1 MSQDKRHHHAFID
14 QTVRHVD
21 KHPKELLPV
30 IQDFKAMVEN
40 DSRLYMLF
48 SSMFDQV
55 PHNKKYLKDPVG
67 EKATIRDFHHLLKV
81 LNHVLT
87 TAPAWTDAGH
97 SVGLVGVP
105 INAILDWP
113 MGTRAGFAVFQDPQV
128 NAMLKKVLD
137 AWGQYLSS
145 EESASVL
152 GDDTCGWFSEHGLKA
167 LEEVANLGGE
177 TSYKFDE
184 LFQCDPKA
192 KYYGYK
198 SWDDYFTRLFRD
210 GVRPVAEPE
219 NDNIIINACESMTY
233 KVAHNIHRRDKFW
246 IKGQPYSCI
255 DMFAQDPLAEQ
266 FVGGTVYQ
274 AFLSALSYHRWHVPV
289 SGTVKKVTILPGTYY
304 SEPLYE
310 DFAQGDGPSAE
321 GENTSQEYL
330 SVVATRAIIYIEAD
344 NPKIGLMAFIAIGMT
359 EVSTCEVYLK
369 EGQKVKKGDLSGAFH
384 FGGSSHV
391 QVFRKGVQLKGFPEP
406 GRKYNVPVRSKLCEV
421 VYDLGRP
428 TLQSIAF
435 YFTNNDLFN
444 VNKQR
449 STSQSPTMASLSMYS
464 IWLCPSPAQSLP
476 FQHEIDEL
484 AKKYQPAPTFSPHIT
499 FYSGIDTSVP
509 LDQVKGK
516 LKIGLQRW
524 TKECE
529 LAGEQGVEDPLL
541 QLDLD
546 LPTAG
551 TFFFQAII
559 QPVTQ
564 NITVPEQ
571 PSLAVPDTTLGA
583 DSPKRTGY
591 EALLRGR
598 QILEEVFE
606 KKPAKPFY
614 PHLSL
619 MYSERAQ
626 DELQRIVDSEFS
638 VEGVEKGKMESF
650 GEVECARVTVVA
662 CVGKTE
668 DWKEVARF
676 DLAGNEVEQ

>member
-1 MSQDKRHHHAFID
+1 MGQWMSQDRRHHHDFINK
-14 QTVRHVD
+14 TVDHVD

-30 IQDFKAMVEN
+30 LKEFKEMIEN

-55 PHNKKYLKDPVG
+55 SNRLFAALNYRVLKPLWKNLVTLQVPHSKKYLKDPTG
-67 EKATIRDFHHLLKV
+67 EKSTIRDYNHLLAV
-81 LNHVLT
+81 LNHILT

-128 NAMLKKVLD
+128 NAMVKKVLD
-137 AWGQYLSS
+137 TWGEYLSS
-145 EESASVL
+145 PESRSVL
-152 GDDTCGWFSEHGLKA
+152 EDDKVGWFSEHGLKS
-167 LEEVANLGGE
+167 LEEVANVGV
-177 TSYKFDE
+177 TNYKFDE

-192 KYYGYK
+192 KYHGYK
-198 SWDDYFTRLFRD
+198 SWDDYFTRLFKD
-210 GVRPVAEPE
+210 GVRPIAEPD
-219 NDNIIINACESMTY
+219 NDNVVINACESMTY

-289 SGTVKKVTILPGTYY
+289 SGTVKKVRIVPGTYY

-310 DFAQGDGPSAE
+310 DFAQDGGPSSE
-321 GENTSQEYL
+321 GENTSQEFL
-330 SVVATRAIIYIEAD
+330 SVVATRAIIFIEAD

-369 EGQKVKKGDLSGAFH
+369 EGQRVKKGDLLGAFH

-391 QVFRKGVQLKGFPEP
+391 VAFRKGVKAVNFPEP
-406 GRKYNVPVRSKLCEV
+406 GAKYNVPVRMYSVWLSP
-421 VYDLGRP
+421 GP
-428 TLQSIAF
+428 
-435 YFTNNDLFN
+435 
-444 VNKQR
+444 
-449 STSQSPTMASLSMYS
+449 SQSS
-464 IWLCPSPAQSLP
+464 P
-476 FQHEIDEL
+476 FQHEIDQL
-484 AKKYQPAPTFSPHIT
+484 AQKYQPAPTFSPHIT
-499 FYSGIDTSVP
+499 FFSGIDTSVP
-509 LDQVKGK
+509 LDQVKSK
-516 LKIGLQRW
+516 LKTGLQRW

-529 LAGEQGVEDPLL
+529 LAGRFGESDPVL

-546 LPTAG
+546 LPIVG
-551 TFFFQAII
+551 THFFQAII

-564 NITVPEQ
+564 DVTVPEQ

-583 DSPKRTGY
+583 DAPKRTAY
-591 EALLRGR
+591 EALIRGR
-598 QILEEVFE
+598 QILEQVFD
-606 KKPAKPFY
+606 KKPPKPYF

-619 MYSERAQ
+619 MYSEKQRE
-626 DELQRIVDSEFS
+626 ELQRIVDTEFRVPGDVESEK
-638 VEGVEKGKMESF
+638 KGKMESF
-650 GEVECARVTVVA
+650 VQVECARVTIVA

-668 DWKEVARF
+668 EWKEVARF
-676 DLAGNEVEQ
+676 DLAGKEIEQ